1 MTKNYYEELGVP
13 PDAEPGAI
21 KQAFRLVAHKCHPD
35 VSRAEG
41 GAERFKRARAAYE
54 VLSDPVRRAE
64 YDAQLAQMEHVTP
77 VFVSRMDTPDLDGAR
92 AWPGIRDAFEMLEE
106 VTPEFF
112 EGLWRD
118 LGFEPDDPFEESLS
132 AEVELTRREAEEGCE
147 VPVEAPVETVCER
160 CDGTGRRRGS
170 VCARCEGTGAR
181 EVLLRTTLRIPPGVR
196 DGDRVTVALRAEGL
210 EDLRVSLRIT
220 ISGPSTGRPRRGRQK

>member
-1 MTKNYYEELGVP
+1 MMKNYYEELGVP
-13 PDAEPGAI
+13 ADAELAAI
-21 KQAFRLVAHKCHPD
+21 KRAFRWIAHECHPD
-35 VSRAEG
+35 VSRAER

-54 VLSDPVRRAE
+54 VLSDSVRRAE
-64 YDAQLAQMEHVTP
+64 YDAQLAQMENISP
-77 VFVSRMDTPDLDGAR
+77 VSVSRMDTPDLDEAR

-112 EGLWRD
+112 EELWRD
-118 LGFEPDDPFEESLS
+118 LGFEPDDPFEDSLS

-181 EVLLRTTLRIPPGVR
+181 EVLLRTALQIPPGVR
-196 DGDRVTVALRAEGL
+196 HGDRISVPLRAEGL

-220 ISGPSTGRPRRGRQK
+220 ISGPSTERTRRGRQE